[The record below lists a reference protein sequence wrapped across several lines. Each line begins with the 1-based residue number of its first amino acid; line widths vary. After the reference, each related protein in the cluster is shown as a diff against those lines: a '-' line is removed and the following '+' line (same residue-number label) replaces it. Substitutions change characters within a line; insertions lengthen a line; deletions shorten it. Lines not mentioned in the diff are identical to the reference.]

1 MTLVA
6 SQTKATLRANERAP
20 EQGQIQSP
28 TMGRWTAGVGGAVG
42 RAWGP
47 RDKHEAGR
55 FEETQPG
62 AGPAPSPSH
71 SAVLSAG
78 LRAASSSQEE
88 RSRGPLKMEGGSG
101 WGTCKRESNDCICHS
116 DDHRQRP
123 SLGGCPTELDGRA
136 LRANVVPT
144 AGTWCRGLGG
154 RRRGRAGQ
162 CSHHPSGLAASLSL
176 WSPACTPP
184 PLVRP

>member
-1 MTLVA
+1 MSVGL
-6 SQTKATLRANERAP
+6 SKGKYRAP
-20 EQGQIQSP
+20 RWEDGRRGWGALWAGHGDHGTNMKLDGVRKPSP
-28 TMGRWTAGVGGAVG
+28 TH
-42 RAWGP
+42 P
-47 RDKHEAGR
+47 
-55 FEETQPG
+55 
-62 AGPAPSPSH
+62 
-71 SAVLSAG
+71 AVLSAG

-88 RSRGPLKMEGGSG
+88 RSRGPLKMEGGRG

-136 LRANVVPT
+136 LRANVVPI
-144 AGTWCRGLGG
+144 AGTWCRGFGG

-176 WSPACTPP
+176 WSPAYTPP